1 MKRLIIQ
8 KQIKI
13 ESRFKSLFISFFNLQ
28 VHLHTS
34 IESRLPTVFLKRVDK
49 LSVTLYPNRC
59 GGGGK
64 RAWSSVSSDND
75 VLNLLFETN
84 IFQECPQKKF
94 LRHLSNLRYCS
105 PVTELSERKAF
116 RELIVCILSSM

>member
-13 ESRFKSLFISFFNLQ
+13 ESRFKSLFISFFNHQ

-59 GGGGK
+59 GGWGK

-94 LRHLSNLRYCS
+94 LRHLSKFTLLLTCDR
-105 PVTELSERKAF
+105 
-116 RELIVCILSSM
+116 IV